1 MSVFFAP
8 ALASLIFKVFVLSLV
23 VRGGKVSIMFLSLI
37 CVFAFHNAIELI
49 GYVQFLNDSSVEL
62 YFRPYYVAT
71 IYVSMY
77 VLLHGLAISRF
88 ENTVLTSVL
97 VLIATALSL
106 LVIFT
111 DTIVAGHY
119 SIGYSVSA
127 IEGPFY
133 WVFSLYILITLIA
146 STSALLYRY
155 RSAVS
160 QLESVRC
167 LYSLFALSPLILVS
181 LVVLALK
188 AAEVNINGAVL
199 IPIATAV
206 FLAIVLKGESQH
218 KLSDIRRFLP
228 FSPERAISN
237 NLMELIDGYTHGGNQ
252 TDAYKNLHASIEREI
267 IFYTLN
273 KCDNNITRTTQ
284 MMGLK
289 NRSTLYSM
297 MNRLEIDHQSLKGA
311 SKG

>member
-71 IYVSMY
+71 IYVFMY

>member
-71 IYVSMY
+71 IYVFMY

-206 FLAIVLKGESQH
+206 FLAVVLKGESQH